1 MRKVW
6 LTSGIVCALGACN
19 DPMSRI
25 ETVPQDAPLT
35 PFDASAALPSEA
47 ELAREESV
55 LAGLFRADEPV
66 PKDDVTGETAVEAD
80 PVTPADADGQAVDL
94 QTDINATVAV
104 VVSPEPAPRQG
115 RIVGWLRRAATAE
128 AAVQSDSDEE
138 TAVAIAEPQ
147 IDDAPEQVVALEL
160 DQSASST
167 DANQPMRTLL
177 GGGKN
182 APRSGP
188 DARDVPL
195 GTVLAFGDIA
205 RVCEA
210 KPAQLGTLVDQGARK
225 GRGYKL
231 FDTVPDGARPR
242 TFYVTG
248 FADNCPRQFTASLA
262 LFGAP
267 EFHEQLRYG
276 LPAKE
281 YPYSTTD
288 QAYEKVKGKV
298 CNVGR
303 SKPCGAR
310 ISRLDRTTVFVSAY
324 ENFGENARWA
334 DMLLHDGAILAKSL
348 KRP

>member
-1 MRKVW
+1 MRKMW
-6 LTSGIVCALGACN
+6 LTSGIVCALGACS
-19 DPMSRI
+19 DPMSQI

-55 LAGLFRADEPV
+55 LAGLFRTDQPAPE
-66 PKDDVTGETAVEAD
+66 DDVTGE
-80 PVTPADADGQAVDL
+80 VTVAPDPADAGVD
-94 QTDINATVAV
+94 TDTTVATAD
-104 VVSPEPAPRQG
+104 PAPRQG
-115 RIVGWLRRAATAE
+115 GIVGWLRRAATAE
-128 AAVQSDSDEE
+128 AVVQSDSDENTV
-138 TAVAIAEPQ
+138 TATAEPQ
-147 IDDAPEQVVALEL
+147 PDNAPEQVAALEP
-160 DQSASST
+160 DQPTRST
-167 DANQPMRTLL
+167 DTNQPTLTL
-177 GGGKN
+177 FGGGKN
-182 APRSGP
+182 ANRSGP
-188 DARDVPL
+188 DAGDVPL
-195 GTVLAFGDIA
+195 GTMLAFGEIA

-231 FDTVPDGARPR
+231 FDTVPNGGGPR
-242 TFYVTG
+242 TFYITG
-248 FADNCPRQFTASLA
+248 FTDNCPRQFTASLA

-288 QAYEKVKGKV
+288 QAYEKVKAKV

-334 DMLLHDGAILAKSL
+334 DMLLHDGAVLAKSL